1 MTNHWRTLASAC
13 AAVGLLLG
21 ACGDDDVEDA
31 TETAE
36 EVAGDAAETAGDA
49 WASFRTQFER
59 LVDKASTGDSEAQEE
74 LLDRCRDS
82 LQELR
87 KDNDPK
93 AERVG
98 ALCDKIRDA
107 DDGTAWDELRNE
119 VKDIDSGS

>member
-1 MTNHWRTLASAC
+1 MTNHRRVLGSAC
-13 AAVGLLLG
+13 VAVALLLAG
-21 ACGDDDVEDA
+21 CGDDDVEDA
-31 TETAE
+31 SNTAE

-59 LVDKASTGDSEAQEE
+59 LVDKASTGDNEAQEE

-93 AERVG
+93 ADRVD
-98 ALCDKIRDA
+98 ALCNKIRDA

-119 VKDIDSGS
+119 VKELNSGS

>member
-1 MTNHWRTLASAC
+1 MTKHWRTLASAC
-13 AAVGLLLG
+13 AAVGLLQG

-36 EVAGDAAETAGDA
+36 EVAGDAAESAGDA
-49 WASFRTQFER
+49 WATFRTQFER

-119 VKDIDSGS
+119 VKDINSGS